1 MAERG
6 GPLGERRS
14 FAVERLG
21 EQSFGLADGIDREHL
36 RRLRRGEVPVELRV
50 DLHGLV
56 AKEARRRLAAEL
68 ERAQAAGLRCVLVV
82 HGRGLHSEG
91 PAVLREGVAD
101 WLSTAP
107 LVARVMA
114 FASARPEHGGS
125 GASYV
130 LLRRVRGR

>member
-1 MAERG
+1 MTERG
-6 GPLGERRS
+6 G

-21 EQSFGLADGIDREHL
+21 ERSEGLAAGIDRKHL
-36 RRLRRGEVPVELRV
+36 VRLRRGELPVDLRV

-56 AKEARRRLAAEL
+56 AKEARRRLVAEV

-91 PAVLREGVAD
+91 PAVLREGVAE
-101 WLSTAP
+101 WLSAAP
-107 LVARVMA
+107 LAARVMA

-125 GASYV
+125 GATYV
-130 LLRRVRGR
+130 LLRRVRTR